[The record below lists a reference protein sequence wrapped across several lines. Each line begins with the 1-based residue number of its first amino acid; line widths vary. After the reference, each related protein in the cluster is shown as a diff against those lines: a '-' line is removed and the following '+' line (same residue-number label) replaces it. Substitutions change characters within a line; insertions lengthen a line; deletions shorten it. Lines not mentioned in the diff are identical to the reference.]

1 MLYEEHNSSHRWVHA
16 PGTVLWPMMCNFSL
30 SFYGDLPANTNCR
43 TENRQFAGIIYPERG
58 RGGVWALVHLL
69 LSMFWEPLH
78 SGLSTGEHRGF
89 NLGSQM
95 HVRQD
100 TKPWCCCHLWACLH
114 PRERVCSFMPCG
126 SSQSPSRALSAEQWL
141 FRWTFLAV
149 RWLLVQT

>member
-100 TKPWCCCHLWACLH
+100 TKPWCCCSICGHACTLGRGSVASCLVEAPSHRVGLRHLCLQ
-114 PRERVCSFMPCG
+114 SND
-126 SSQSPSRALSAEQWL
+126 SSVELSWL
-141 FRWTFLAV
+141 SGGC
-149 RWLLVQT
+149 